1 MDVLM
6 AIKMNLVRSSELL
19 VATDLLAEAAPN
31 LWFQSAVLPGQ
42 P

>member
-1 MDVLM
+1 MDMLM
-6 AIKMNLVRSSELL
+6 AIQMNLVCSSELL

-31 LWFQSAVLPGQ
+31 LWFQSAALPRQ

>member
-6 AIKMNLVRSSELL
+6 AIKMNFVRSSQVL

-31 LWFQSAVLPGQ
+31 LWLQSASLPGQ